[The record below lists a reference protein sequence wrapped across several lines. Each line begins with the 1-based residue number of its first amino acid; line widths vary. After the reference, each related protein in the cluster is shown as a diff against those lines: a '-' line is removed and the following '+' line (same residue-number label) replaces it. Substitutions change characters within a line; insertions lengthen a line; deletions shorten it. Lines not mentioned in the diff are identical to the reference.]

1 MSERPLVLMVA
12 PPFAGHLHPTLG
24 IGRRLSRE
32 LDVIVASTEAARPAI
47 EGAGLASAIVLAGE
61 DARIEAIA
69 NPPHAVGSNPRKLD
83 AQLRENLA
91 LFGRFKRELHAIVA
105 QRRPSLV
112 IADFTVPVAGLMAR
126 EERIPWWTTHASPCA
141 IETPDGPPGYMG
153 GWHPRDDLRGR
164 LRDAYGRTVV
174 RTFKRSVG
182 LLYRKQLR
190 ALGLPALYRPDG
202 TEAIYSDERLLAL
215 GLEAL
220 ELRRTWPRSLVF
232 VGPVLYTPP
241 SAAREPPFR
250 EGRRHVL
257 FTIGTHLLFHKD
269 EAAAHASR
277 VAERCPDLEIHF
289 SDGDVRSDRRE
300 TRGNFHRLGYVPYAR
315 DLGRY
320 ALVVH
325 HAGAGVMYHA
335 LRHRLPA
342 LVTPLDYDQFDHAV
356 RLERAGVARRLGAPE
371 TWAAEV
377 RRAIDDE
384 ALRAAAQRFGEML
397 DEGRAEDRVGALVTA
412 LLEGRRRSGRG

>member
-1 MSERPLVLMVA
+1 MSERPLVLSVA

-24 IGRRLSRE
+24 IARRLAR
-32 LDVIVASTEAARPAI
+32 DVDVVVASTEAARLAI
-47 EGAGLASAIVLAGE
+47 ERAGLTGAVVLAGE

-69 NPPHAVGSNPRKLD
+69 NPPHAVGSDPRRLD

-91 LFGRFKRELHAIVA
+91 LLGRFKRELHALVA

-126 EERIPWWTTHASPCA
+126 QEGIPWWTTHESPCA

-164 LRDAYGRTVV
+164 IRDAYGRAVV

-190 ALGLPALYRPDG
+190 ALGLPALYRADG

-215 GLEAL
+215 GLAEL
-220 ELRRTWPRSLVF
+220 EIPRTWPRSLVF

-241 SAAREPPFR
+241 SDAPEPPFR

-257 FTIGTHLLFHKD
+257 FTIGTHLLFEKD
-269 EAAAHASR
+269 EAAAHARR
-277 VAERCPDLEIHF
+277 VAEQCPELEVHF

-300 TRGNFHRLGYVPYAR
+300 THGNFHRLGYVPYAR

-325 HAGAGVMYHA
+325 HGGAGVMYHA
-335 LRHRLPA
+335 LRHGLPA

-356 RLERAGVARRLGAPE
+356 RLERAGVARRLDAPP
-371 TWAAEV
+371 TWADAV

-384 ALRAAAQRFGEML
+384 GLR
-397 DEGRAEDRVGALVTA
+397 RASTRLGATLRERSSEDRIAALVA
-412 LLEGRRRSGRG
+412 DQLRGPRGC